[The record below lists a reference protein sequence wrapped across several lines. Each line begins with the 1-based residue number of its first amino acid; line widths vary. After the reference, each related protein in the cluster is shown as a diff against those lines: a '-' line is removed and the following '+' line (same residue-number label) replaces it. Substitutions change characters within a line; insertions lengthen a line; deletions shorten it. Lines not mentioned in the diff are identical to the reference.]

1 MAREG
6 SGRGGC
12 GYSGRSRVSEGWS
25 GDEPTVVKIKVRYE
39 IASRAGRAR
48 WSEARSVP
56 GVVAKASRVAA
67 FARVPVS
74 STSAPPRAP
83 GASGRTS
90 RPTQPTRVRC
100 FPRRRRKRN
109 ETPSAGHTRVCLRP
123 RPPPR
128 ALAFHAPHVAQHA
141 RREYACRLRALAM
154 PRLRLGANSTNTVG
168 TQQDLDF
175 FFFSTRRRSR
185 VRRLGADR
193 TPCRAG
199 WVRNDGFSSSRR
211 RANTSTHERTT

>member
-154 PRLRLGANSTNTVG
+154 PRLRLGANSTNSQLAVG
-168 TQQDLDF
+168 TQQHVSRICKFRRPDAGAERERCP
-175 FFFSTRRRSR
+175 TARRRWDAR
-185 VRRLGADR
+185 GLVGYE
-193 TPCRAG
+193 TTVP
-199 WVRNDGFSSSRR
+199 RR
-211 RANTSTHERTT
+211 RVDA